1 MSLTS
6 KRRFG
11 PRNSEISHAIM
22 DAAEKIIRDEGYAAV
37 SSRRVAEVAA
47 IQQSLVYYY
56 FESMDDLLVATFQ
69 RRTERGMARYE
80 KDARSDKP
88 VAAIWKDL
96 NEGLDARMSFA
107 FVSLASH
114 NERVRDVY
122 TRFLSQSRKLQAD
135 MIAKDAT
142 ARGIDISPATPTA
155 LAFIIHS
162 TSLVMAREAALG
174 MTEGHDE
181 VRSLLEGLLEK
192 FT

>member
-1 MSLTS
+1 
-6 KRRFG
+6 
-11 PRNSEISHAIM
+11 M
-22 DAAEKIIRDEGYAAV
+22 DATEKIIRDEGYAAV

-135 MIAKDAT
+135 VIAKDAT

>member
-1 MSLTS
+1 LTS

-22 DAAEKIIRDEGYAAV
+22 DAAEKVIRDEGYAAV

-135 MIAKDAT
+135 VIAKDAT

>member
-22 DAAEKIIRDEGYAAV
+22 DATEQVIRDEGYAAV

>member
-22 DAAEKIIRDEGYAAV
+22 DAAEKVIRDEGYAAV

-56 FESMDDLLVATFQ
+56 FGSMDDLLVATFQ

-135 MIAKDAT
+135 MIVKDAT

>member
-22 DAAEKIIRDEGYAAV
+22 DATEKVIRDEGYAAV

-69 RRTERGMARYE
+69 RRAERRMAVYE

-135 MIAKDAT
+135 VIAKDAT

-192 FT
+192 FA

>member
-22 DAAEKIIRDEGYAAV
+22 DATEKVIRDEGYAAV

-69 RRTERGMARYE
+69 RRAERRMAVYE

-122 TRFLSQSRKLQAD
+122 TRFLSQSRQLQAD
-135 MIAKDAT
+135 VIAKDAT

-192 FT
+192 FA

>member
-22 DAAEKIIRDEGYAAV
+22 DATEKIIRDEGYAAV

>member
-1 MSLTS
+1 MAS

-22 DAAEKIIRDEGYAAV
+22 DATEKVIRDEGYAAV
-37 SSRRVAEVAA
+37 SSRRVAEVAD

-56 FESMDDLLVATFQ
+56 FKSMDDLLVATFQ

-80 KDARSDKP
+80 KDACSDKP
-88 VAAIWKDL
+88 VAEIWKDL
-96 NEGLDARMSFA
+96 NEGVDARMSFA

-114 NERVRDVY
+114 NERVREVY
-122 TRFLSQSRKLQAD
+122 TRFLSESRKLQSEV
-135 MIAKDAT
+135 IAKDAE

-155 LAFIIHS
+155 LAFILHS

-181 VRSLLEGLLEK
+181 VRALLDGLLNK

>member
-22 DAAEKIIRDEGYAAV
+22 DATEKVIRDEGYAAV

-135 MIAKDAT
+135 VIAKDAT

>member
-22 DAAEKIIRDEGYAAV
+22 DATEQVIRDEGYAAV

-192 FT
+192 FA

>member
-6 KRRFG
+6 KRRFA
-11 PRNSEISHAIM
+11 PRNSEISHASM
-22 DAAEKIIRDEGYAAV
+22 EATEKIICDEGYAAV

-96 NEGLDARMSFA
+96 NEGVDARMSFA

-135 MIAKDAT
+135 VISRDAA

>member
-22 DAAEKIIRDEGYAAV
+22 DATEKVIRDEGYAAV

-69 RRTERGMARYE
+69 RRAEKRMAVYE

-135 MIAKDAT
+135 VIAKDAT

-192 FT
+192 FA

>member
-22 DAAEKIIRDEGYAAV
+22 DAAEKVIRDEGYAAV

-107 FVSLASH
+107 FVSLASY

-122 TRFLSQSRKLQAD
+122 TSFLSQSRKLQAD
-135 MIAKDAT
+135 VIAKDAT

-192 FT
+192 FA

>member
-22 DAAEKIIRDEGYAAV
+22 DAAEKVIRDEGYAAV

-88 VAAIWKDL
+88 VAAIWRDL

-135 MIAKDAT
+135 VIAKDAT

>member
-22 DAAEKIIRDEGYAAV
+22 DAAEKVIRDEGYAAV

-135 MIAKDAT
+135 MIAKDAA

>member
-22 DAAEKIIRDEGYAAV
+22 DAAEKVIRDEGYAAV

-114 NERVRDVY
+114 NERVREVY

-135 MIAKDAT
+135 VIAKDAT
-142 ARGIDISPATPTA
+142 ARGLDISPATPTA

>member
-22 DAAEKIIRDEGYAAV
+22 DATEKIIRDEGYAAV

-114 NERVRDVY
+114 NERVREVY

-135 MIAKDAT
+135 VIAKDAT
-142 ARGIDISPATPTA
+142 ARGLDISPATPTA

>member
-22 DAAEKIIRDEGYAAV
+22 DATEQVIRDEGYAAV

-69 RRTERGMARYE
+69 RRAERRMAVYE

-135 MIAKDAT
+135 VIAKDAT

-192 FT
+192 FA

>member
-22 DAAEKIIRDEGYAAV
+22 DATEKIIRDEGYAAV

-135 MIAKDAT
+135 VIAKDAT

>member
-22 DAAEKIIRDEGYAAV
+22 DATEKVIRDEGYAAV

-69 RRTERGMARYE
+69 RRAERRMAVYE

-107 FVSLASH
+107 FVSLASY

-122 TRFLSQSRKLQAD
+122 TSFLSQSRKLQANV
-135 MIAKDAT
+135 IAKDAT

-192 FT
+192 FA

>member
-1 MSLTS
+1 
-6 KRRFG
+6 
-11 PRNSEISHAIM
+11 M
-22 DAAEKIIRDEGYAAV
+22 DATEKVIRDEGYAAV
-37 SSRRVAEVAA
+37 SSRRVAEVAD
-47 IQQSLVYYY
+47 IRQSLVYYY

-80 KDARSDKP
+80 KDARSEKP

-114 NERVRDVY
+114 NERVREVF
-122 TRFLSQSRKLQAD
+122 TSFLSQARQLQSD
-135 MIAKDAT
+135 VIAGEAA

-155 LAFIIHS
+155 LAFILHS

-181 VRSLLEGLLEK
+181 VRALLDVLLEK
-192 FT
+192 FA

>member
-22 DAAEKIIRDEGYAAV
+22 DATEKVIRDEGYAAV

-69 RRTERGMARYE
+69 RRAERRMAVYE

-122 TRFLSQSRKLQAD
+122 TRFLSRSRKLQAD
-135 MIAKDAT
+135 VIAKDAT

-192 FT
+192 FA

>member
-22 DAAEKIIRDEGYAAV
+22 DAAEKVIRDEGYAAV

-135 MIAKDAT
+135 VIAKDAT